1 MDLHY
6 RNPLTKKTNS
16 VPKRQREKR
25 LTQALTFC
33 RADYTRCRQRSLTNR
48 HRVSCHLTWRF
59 IYLSARL
66 QYIFHIASDT

>member
-33 RADYTRCRQRSLTNR
+33 RADYTRRRQRSLSNR
-48 HRVSCHLTWRF
+48 PSFPAISHGV
-59 IYLSARL
+59 
-66 QYIFHIASDT
+66 

>member
-33 RADYTRCRQRSLTNR
+33 RADYTRRKQHSLSSR
-48 HRVSCHLTWRF
+48 PAFPAISHDV
-59 IYLSARL
+59 
-66 QYIFHIASDT
+66 